1 MHLRLYDAHYSL
13 SHVIQTSTTFFS
25 LCQTNYDILNGFA
38 VNDDRLMNSDLTQVC
53 TFIHPDY

>member
-1 MHLRLYDAHYSL
+1 MMLIIPSL
-13 SHVIQTSTTFFS
+13 MSSQTSMTFFS
-25 LCQTNYDILNGFA
+25 LCQTNYDILNGFG